1 MFISFVTLVP
11 SDVLF
16 LVSVHHE
23 ERMRE
28 RERQRERE
36 RERETGDCRDRR
48 GVRDKEVEKGCK
60 DSSISLPAQSIW
72 T

>member
-1 MFISFVTLVP
+1 
-11 SDVLF
+11 
-16 LVSVHHE
+16 
-23 ERMRE
+23 MRE
-28 RERQRERE
+28 SNSGVTFIVERGRQRERE

-60 DSSISLPAQSIW
+60 DSSISLPARSIW